1 MSRPIGWI
9 LLEIAMGLI
18 VAAMVTTLLA
28 GGGNK
33 TLEVAL
39 TIAAVAVG
47 VGCERQRRRSAR
59 NAA

>member
-1 MSRPIGWI
+1 
-9 LLEIAMGLI
+9 
-18 VAAMVTTLLA
+18 MVTTLLA